1 MEFWHDI
8 TTEKSWDTLKEIVR
22 EFDFI
27 LIGGWAVYLWTRS
40 LKSKDIDV
48 AIEIKSLDYLKD
60 NFDLRKND
68 NLKKYEIKKDN
79 IDIDVY
85 VEYYSKLIIP
95 IEDLKDYATK
105 IEGFKVLKK
114 EALLILKQEA
124 EKEREFSEKG
134 LKDKLDIIS
143 LVFKTDI
150 DFNEYYNLIKKYK
163 LIDFPTRLKHII
175 NNFKDIKYLELNP
188 REFKLKKKE
197 ILEKLKFTR

>member
-8 TTEKSWDTLKEIVR
+8 TTEKSWNILKEIVR
-22 EFDFI
+22 KFDFI

-124 EKEREFSEKG
+124 EKERELSEKG

-163 LIDFPTRLKHII
+163 LMNFPTRLKHII